1 MLTSLRIVIRAG
13 RQWSDNGDSRLGAAL
28 AYYTLFSIAPLLVI
42 AITITGIVY
51 GPSAA
56 QGEVER
62 NLSQY
67 IDRESAVALESMV
80 QGASTAPGNIW
91 SQILGLGLLVFGAL
105 GAFLH
110 LRYALCLIWRLEPPH
125 LNTFLATL
133 LDYLLAFIMVLCT
146 GVLLIASVAASIAV
160 SYIRAYTDPNGKFP
174 WNWLEYPVSLV
185 FLAVL
190 FPSIYRILS
199 GPRLPPHHLTLL
211 AAAPALP
218 STLA

>member
-13 RQWSDNGDSRLGAAL
+13 RQWSDNGDARVGGAS
-28 AYYTLFSIAPLLVI
+28 AYYPLFSIAPVLVI
-42 AITITGIVY
+42 AITITGFVY
-51 GPSAA
+51 GPSAE
-56 QGEVER
+56 GEVKS
-62 NLSQY
+62 NLSKY
-67 IDRESAVALESMV
+67 IDQESAVALENLVHS
-80 QGASTAPGNIW
+80 ASPAPGNIW
-91 SQILGLGLLVFGAL
+91 SQILSLGILVWGAL

-174 WNWLEYPVSLV
+174 WNWLEYPVSV
-185 FLAVL
+185 CFLPLL